1 MITSENDFAF
11 IRRTLL
17 DKPTIP
23 EYAIASRIAKSINVD
38 SEEKVDNLLVKARL
52 GKSTKFDTNIIIHYT
67 HETRLKS
74 NKKTIHQLWNQTFK
88 QTSVMHTRL
97 IIGNRNSPNVAREL
111 VHRRPQQSRKIR
123 INNTSRQ

>member
-38 SEEKVDNLLVKARL
+38 SDEKVDNPLVKARL

-74 NKKTIHQLWNQTFK
+74 N
-88 QTSVMHTRL
+88 
-97 IIGNRNSPNVAREL
+97 NVAREL
-111 VHRRPQQSRKIR
+111 MHRRPQQSRKIR